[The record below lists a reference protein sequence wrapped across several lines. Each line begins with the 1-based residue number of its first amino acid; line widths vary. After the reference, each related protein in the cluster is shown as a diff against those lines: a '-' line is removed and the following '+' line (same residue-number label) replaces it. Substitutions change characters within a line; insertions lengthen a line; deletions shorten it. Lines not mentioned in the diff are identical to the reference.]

1 MSGRVRRIGVVL
13 RGVGWADYYSVG
25 GKECIAANLEILAEV
40 EHNRWNMEKL
50 LMGFRPTSDEEHEL
64 IKADAEKKKGYK
76 DRFIH
81 DDIRPFSELDDAAK
95 DIDRKLIEHI
105 PDIMRQ

>member
-95 DIDRKLIEHI
+95 DIDWKLVN
-105 PDIMRQ
+105 RTYT